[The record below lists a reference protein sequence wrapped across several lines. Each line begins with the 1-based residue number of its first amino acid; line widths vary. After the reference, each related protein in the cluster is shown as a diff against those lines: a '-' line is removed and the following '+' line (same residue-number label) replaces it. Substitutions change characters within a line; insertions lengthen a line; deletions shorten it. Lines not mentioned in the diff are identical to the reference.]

1 LHIELSEIETVV
13 NFSHQELCVCVCVC
27 ERERERERQRE
38 TEGREMLVTDVA
50 NQKVFQII
58 LVNY

>member
-27 ERERERERQRE
+27 ERERERERKRE